1 MTKLDFRV
9 IKNAVAK
16 QFDRMTKHELFRTD
30 VTKDA
35 MWTTYLGAFPAG
47 TDPVYKTRTEHD
59 CQCCKQFI
67 RAVGDVVAI
76 IDGKIESIWDI
87 DIPTEPG
94 YQTVANAMAALVK
107 SKPIVDKFYHY
118 DKSAGTDKSHFD
130 TGVGVGTFLH
140 FFVNIPAKFVMRE
153 SDIATELGKLRSTK
167 DVFTRALET
176 ISQESIDT
184 VLDLIAQNSLYRG
197 TEDKFSVTDFE
208 KHRKAYMKLK
218 PGVDRVLYV
227 WDQVKTL
234 PGSVSGIRNSSV
246 GKLLVDLSEGR
257 ELEAAVGAYETMKA
271 GPNYKRPTA
280 LVSKAMIEKAR
291 KTITEL
297 GLNSALERRYA
308 TLADI
313 TINNVLYADRTSRKQ
328 MDGDVFDD
336 LASTVKQST
345 KALDKVEEVSIE
357 KFLSDILPR
366 AESIEIMMGN
376 EHQNNLVSLIA
387 PVDATSNNLF
397 KWNNKFSW
405 SYNGEFADS
414 IKERVKAAG
423 GNVTGQF
430 CCRLAWNYEDDLDF
444 HMTEPNGF
452 DINFRN
458 RRQTSFCGGTLD
470 VDANGADGIRKDP
483 CENIYYNTISSMK
496 EGTYKLSVHNYS
508 RRSTGRGFEVEIDI
522 LGDRYNFVYD
532 KVIGDSKWVEVATFK
547 YSRERGLE
555 LVTELTGTKAVK
567 QIWNVST
574 NTFQKVSVIMNS
586 PNYWDDQQNGNKHYF
601 FMLEGCKNEGKARG
615 FFNEYLKADLDKHR
629 KVLEMVGAKMKTEES
644 DNQLSGLGFSSTQ
657 RNSVLCRVKGSF
669 TRLVKITF

>member
-1 MTKLDFRV
+1 MR
-9 IKNAVAK
+9 
-16 QFDRMTKHELFRTD
+16 
-30 VTKDA
+30 KDQ
-35 MWTTYLGAFPAG
+35 
-47 TDPVYKTRTEHD
+47 EH
-59 CQCCKQFI
+59 
-67 RAVGDVVAI
+67 RA
-76 IDGKIESIWDI
+76 
-87 DIPTEPG
+87 
-94 YQTVANAMAALVK
+94 
-107 SKPIVDKFYHY
+107 
-118 DKSAGTDKSHFD
+118 
-130 TGVGVGTFLH
+130 
-140 FFVNIPAKFVMRE
+140 
-153 SDIATELGKLRSTK
+153 
-167 DVFTRALET
+167 
-176 ISQESIDT
+176 
-184 VLDLIAQNSLYRG
+184 
-197 TEDKFSVTDFE
+197 
-208 KHRKAYMKLK
+208 RKA
-218 PGVDRVLYV
+218 VL
-227 WDQVKTL
+227 
-234 PGSVSGIRNSSV
+234 
-246 GKLLVDLSEGR
+246 DLSEGR
-257 ELEAAVGAYETMKA
+257 ELEAAVGACETMKA

-496 EGTYKLSVHNYS
+496 EGTYKLSVHNYT

-532 KVIGDSKWVEVATFK
+532 KVLGDSKWVEVATFK

-586 PNYWDDQQNGNKHYF
+586 PNYWDDQQSGNKHYF
-601 FMLEGCKNEGKARG
+601 FMLEGCKNDGKARG
-615 FFNEYLKADLDKHR
+615 FFNEYLKTDLDKHR